1 MTAFESPDI
10 QEVDGAAVTAPT
22 HANHANHEHSGHAL
36 VARVLAE
43 LAGSFFICL
52 AIYLICSFG
61 TAIYQVNM
69 AFIALGIG
77 VTYATVTTMLGGI
90 SGGQFN
96 PAVTVAAM
104 LSSKTRPVDGVLYII
119 AQVLGA
125 IGAGAV
131 LRFLLPTSEQV
142 TTKIWLIPAVNGF
155 ENGSVAYSTVN
166 QVGLSLGIVL
176 AIVVEV
182 VASLLIAGTA
192 MRSLDEDGRPSKD
205 YASAMG
211 LAYGLG
217 AAITYPVTGAALN
230 PARATG
236 IAVFAQGQGLN
247 TEPLGQLWVFWV
259 CPILAAAVVALVM
272 IVSQM
277 AAEAANKTKS
287 STSSEEEPEDNVQDA
302 SDEMLFAIDRE
313 SVQSGDAEVRDEQ
326 AGTQSDADKGIE
338 RD

>member
-1 MTAFESPDI
+1 MTAFESPDM
-10 QEVDGAAVTAPT
+10 QEVDSAAVAASS
-22 HANHANHEHSGHAL
+22 HANHAHHEHSGHVL

-77 VTYATVTTMLGGI
+77 VTYAAVTTMLGGI

-104 LSSKTRPVDGVLYII
+104 LSSKTRPVDGVLYIV
-119 AQVLGA
+119 AQVIGA

-131 LRFLLPTSEQV
+131 LRFLLPTSEQI
-142 TTKIWLIPAVNGF
+142 TTKIWLMPAVNGF

-166 QVGLSLGIVL
+166 QVGLSFGIVL

-192 MRSLDEDGRPSKD
+192 MRSMDEDGRPSKD
-205 YASAMG
+205 HASAMG

-277 AAEAANKTKS
+277 AVEASHKTKS
-287 STSSEEEPEDNVQDA
+287 SPSSSAEESEDDMNATSVMP
-302 SDEMLFAIDRE
+302 FANDSE
-313 SVQSGDAEVRDEQ
+313 SVQTGEAEVRDEQ
-326 AGTQSDADKGIE
+326 TGTQGDADEGVE
-338 RD
+338 RY